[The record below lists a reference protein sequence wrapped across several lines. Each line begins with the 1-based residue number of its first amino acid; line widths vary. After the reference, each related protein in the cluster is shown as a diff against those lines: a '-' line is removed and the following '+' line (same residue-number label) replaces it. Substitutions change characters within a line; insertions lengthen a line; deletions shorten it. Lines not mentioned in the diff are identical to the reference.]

1 MDFVV
6 FHVPLLL
13 FLLIFIFPFNLL
25 IVAMSNNN
33 LNTVNR
39 TYLRHIASYVRAKK
53 SKKRKGVLAP
63 TDTSMNMGTWQYY
76 MYNHKSMST

>member
-1 MDFVV
+1 MGFMV
-6 FHVPLLL
+6 FYIPLLL

-39 TYLRHIASYVRAKK
+39 IYLQHLGSYMGAKK
-53 SKKRKGVLAP
+53 SKKRKAVVWEFWLQQTP
-63 TDTSMNMGTWQYY
+63 V
-76 MYNHKSMST
+76 

>member
-1 MDFVV
+1 MDFMV
-6 FHVPLLL
+6 FYIPLLL

-39 TYLRHIASYVRAKK
+39 IYLQHLASYMGAKK
-53 SKKRKGVLAP
+53 SNKRKAVV
-63 TDTSMNMGTWQYY
+63 
-76 MYNHKSMST
+76 